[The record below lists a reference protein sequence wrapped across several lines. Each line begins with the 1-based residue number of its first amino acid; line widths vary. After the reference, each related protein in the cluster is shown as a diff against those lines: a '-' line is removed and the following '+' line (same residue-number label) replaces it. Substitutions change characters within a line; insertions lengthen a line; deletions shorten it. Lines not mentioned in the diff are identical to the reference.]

1 MAKLPVV
8 LVLTEDTLTSADVD
22 HITRLHAEDP
32 VTYRV
37 LVPADTERNV
47 VTSIIDHLGMGEL
60 REAWDDLLGR
70 EPDARQA
77 TATAVEQ
84 LEGSVK
90 ALRAAGVEADGFVT
104 ADDPLP
110 ALRAEVERLGGEAA
124 APGAA
129 PLVDTA
135 GDAPAGV
142 REAVVVTYPHAVE
155 DTFHSDW
162 ASRAREELHVPVLH
176 LYLGTSELG

>member
-1 MAKLPVV
+1 MSNLPVV

-32 VTYRV
+32 VAYRV

-60 REAWDDLLGR
+60 RQAWDDLRGK

-77 TATAVEQ
+77 TATAVER

-90 ALRAAGVEADGFVT
+90 ALRAAGVEVDGFVT
-104 ADDPLP
+104 DDDPLP

-124 APGAA
+124 GP
-129 PLVDTA
+129 
-135 GDAPAGV
+135 DAVGVQGPAGV